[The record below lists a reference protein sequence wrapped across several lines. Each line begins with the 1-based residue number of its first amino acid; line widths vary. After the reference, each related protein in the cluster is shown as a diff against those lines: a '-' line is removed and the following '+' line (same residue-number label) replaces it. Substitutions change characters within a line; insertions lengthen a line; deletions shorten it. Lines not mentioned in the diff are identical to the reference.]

1 MLLSDWT
8 SCPSCKMCA
17 NYSQF
22 KRVLEAEPICPMC
35 EANVPPMSVKLS
47 DDSAGDFKALVALM
61 KDQAAEED
69 KDEEVDSDE
78 EASRLI

>member
-1 MLLSDWT
+1 
-8 SCPSCKMCA
+8 MCA
-17 NYSQF
+17 NYSQL

-35 EANVPPMSVKLS
+35 EASVPPMSVKLS
-47 DDSAGDFKALVALM
+47 DDSTADFKALVALM
-61 KDQAAEED
+61 KEQVAEDEE